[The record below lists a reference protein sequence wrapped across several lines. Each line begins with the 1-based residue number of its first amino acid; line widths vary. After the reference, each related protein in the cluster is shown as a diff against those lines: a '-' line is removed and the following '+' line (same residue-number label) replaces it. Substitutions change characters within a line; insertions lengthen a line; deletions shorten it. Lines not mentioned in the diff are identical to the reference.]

1 MNMPK
6 RCEAGLMP
14 PTDAKPPTV
23 MSRWSP
29 MTGRPS
35 PSGARLVVDQ
45 RADGAALDG
54 GGEVLLVDVEDLV
67 HPLHEHH
74 GAAGG

>member
-1 MNMPK
+1 
-6 RCEAGLMP
+6 MP

-29 MTGRPS
+29 MIGRPS
-35 PSGARLVVDQ
+35 PSGREVVIDQ
-45 RADGAALDG
+45 RADRAALHG

-67 HPLHEHH
+67 HALHEHH
-74 GAAGG
+74 GAAGR